1 MPLLQAVRA
10 VTKDLNTVDM
20 LRYLMTD
27 RFAGKTVVTASLRS
41 PSLVTLKMISDI
53 DPSTPVVFVRPG
65 STFPDTLDH
74 QTLIVEQFGLTNFSV
89 SDGCET
95 DVRGGD
101 VSHSER
107 MWVEYEGCSGKSFEV
122 AHVNDTVAPYDC
134 WISAT
139 YHVARAEHVKHRVDK
154 EGRVMRIDPLRRWT
168 MAEIYA
174 FMDTHNIPRFERAYQ
189 AEQRVNLDENLELPP
204 TYAF

>member
-10 VTKDLNTVDM
+10 VTKDLNTVEM

-41 PSLVTLKMISDI
+41 PSLVTLKMIADI
-53 DPSTPVVFVRPG
+53 DPSTPIVFVRPG
-65 STFPDTLDH
+65 STFPDTLAH
-74 QTLIVEQFGLTNFSV
+74 QTLIVEQLGLTNFSV
-89 SDGCET
+89 SEGAET
-95 DVRGGD
+95 GVHDGD
-101 VSHSER
+101 VAHSER
-107 MWVEYEGCSGKSFEV
+107 MWVEYEGRSGKSFEI

-154 EGRVMRIDPLRRWT
+154 EGRIMRIDPLRRWT
-168 MAEIYA
+168 MEEIYA
-174 FMDTHNIPRFERAYQ
+174 FMGEHDIPRFERAYR
-189 AEQRVNLDENLELPP
+189 AEQRVNLDENLEVPT